1 MNIRRVFV
9 IGVTLLLGM
18 LFLKFNVQTTIAAG
32 TFYVTPDGDDSN
44 ECSDPTEPCAT
55 IQAAVSKATSGDNIK
70 VSVGTYTSSS
80 SYVALI
86 DRSLELSG
94 GWDVSFTSQIGKS
107 ILDGEGVRGEIQVA
121 EMVTVS
127 INSFVLQNGING
139 ILNYGDLTIRYT
151 DVMNNYLYGY
161 CPGGG
166 ITNVGNILIEWS
178 NIFGNNCPHYGYG
191 GGVWNYQYDD
201 DLMII
206 RNSTIRDNSASVGGG
221 IYSRGNLIVINTTIS
236 GNTVILDFSN
246 SDGGGMYL
254 DSGTTLLKNVTI
266 AENEGGLY
274 GGGVYVSGG
283 SLHMENSIIANNMAN
298 ASRDC
303 YSSFPIISQGYNII
317 GDSYGCLI
325 TVTSGDQLDV
335 NPELGALQD
344 NGGPTSTYS
353 MYANSPAI
361 EKGNPA
367 GCTDENGDPIE
378 IDQRGYPRPLD
389 GDQDG
394 TATCDIGAVEAAF
407 AELIPPSP
415 ESIWYVSPVGNN
427 SYDCHT
433 PNTACATING
443 ALNKAQ
449 PDDEIYVAAGVYTN
463 PTGTEVVSIYK
474 DISLSGGWNN
484 SFTSRSGVSIIDGQL
499 TRRGVLIGEEVTV
512 QIEYFTI
519 QYCLWADFDGGGMYV
534 GNRSRVMLRHMLVQN
549 NQAGKVEQFTTTE
562 WSGGGIAMGSYSIL
576 QIRDSQIKYNTATNQ
591 AGGIKVGGSTLIITD
606 SVVAY
611 NLADRG
617 GGIGDGTTL
626 NLTNCLVA
634 YNKSLFD
641 YGGGIN
647 SFNGILTLKNSLVIG
662 NEAAIGGGGIY
673 GHNMNI
679 ENSTIAYNSA
689 QDGGGIYNFSQSFYL
704 EGSSVIGNYASL
716 TGGGIR
722 HGGDLFLVNSTIAYN
737 TVGSP
742 SQTNAV
748 GGGIYQVAGYSQIS
762 NGTIAR
768 NWSGGTGG
776 GIYKTGAPITLR
788 STLVAD
794 NYALIGPDCSG
805 VVGTAGF
812 NLIGNVSGCTFTPTS
827 GDLTNLDAG
836 LYRLFGNSQAM
847 LLLADSP
854 AIDAGNPDGCT
865 DHLGVPILVD
875 QLGSTRPIDGD
886 GQGAAYCDIGAVEY
900 NPDITPGWLL
910 IPLLMTAMP

>member
-1 MNIRRVFV
+1 MNKRRVLT
-9 IGVTLLLGM
+9 IGVTLLVGM
-18 LFLKFNVQTTIAAG
+18 PLLMFNVKTTIAAG
-32 TFYVTPDGDDSN
+32 TFYVAPDGNDSN
-44 ECSDPTEPCAT
+44 SCADPSTPCAT
-55 IQAAVSKATSGDNIK
+55 IQAAISKAAEGDTIK
-70 VSVGTYTSSS
+70 VSVGTYTSSADHV
-80 SYVALI
+80 VAI

-107 ILDGEGVRGEIQVA
+107 ILDGEEVRGEMRVA
-121 EMVTVS
+121 EMVTAS

-151 DVMNNYLYGY
+151 DVINNYLYGY

-178 NIFGNNCPHYGYG
+178 NIIGNNCPHYGYG
-191 GGVWNYQYDD
+191 GGVWNYQDDD

-221 IYSRGNLIVINTTIS
+221 IYSRGILEVVNTTIS

-246 SDGGGMYL
+246 SEGGGMYL
-254 DSGTTLLKNVTI
+254 DNGTTTLKNVTI
-266 AENEGGLY
+266 AENEGALY
-274 GGGVYVSGG
+274 GGGVYVYGG
-283 SLHMENSIIANNMAN
+283 TLLMENSIIANNMAN
-298 ASRDC
+298 DSRDC
-303 YSSFPIISQGYNII
+303 YSSFPINSQGYNII

-325 TVTSGDQLDV
+325 AVTSGDQLDV

-361 EKGNPA
+361 DKGNPA
-367 GCTDENGDPIE
+367 GCTDQNGDPLD

-394 TATCDIGAVEAAF
+394 TARCDIGAVEAAS

-427 SYDCHT
+427 SFDCHT
-433 PNTACATING
+433 PSTACATING
-443 ALNKAQ
+443 ALSKAL
-449 PDDEIYVAAGVYTN
+449 PDDNIYVAGGVYTN
-463 PTGTEVVSIYK
+463 PTGTEVVSISK

-484 SFTSRSGVSIIDGQL
+484 AFTSRSGVSIIDGQL

-512 QIEYFTI
+512 QIEYFTV
-519 QYCLWADFDGGGMYV
+519 QNCLSADFEGGGVYV
-534 GNRSRVMLRHMLVQN
+534 GNRSRAMLSHMLIQN
-549 NQAGKVEQFTTTE
+549 NRAGKVDIFTTTE
-562 WSGGGIAMGSYSIL
+562 WSGGGIATGSYSLL
-576 QIRDSQIKYNTATNQ
+576 QIIGSQIKYNTATDQ
-591 AGGIKVGGSTLIITD
+591 AGGIKVGFSTLVMTD
-606 SVVAY
+606 SVVA
-611 NLADRG
+611 NNSADRG
-617 GGIGDGTTL
+617 GGIYNGKSCEII
-626 NLTNCLVA
+626 NSLVA

-641 YGGGIN
+641 DGGGIF
-647 SFNGILTLKNSLVIG
+647 SAGGAFTLKDSLVMG
-662 NEAAIGGGGIY
+662 NEAKIGGGGIY
-673 GHNMNI
+673 GYNMNI
-679 ENSTIAYNSA
+679 ENSTIAYNTA
-689 QDGGGIYNFSQSFYL
+689 QNGGGIYNYSQPFYL

-722 HGGDLFLVNSTIAYN
+722 NGGDLFLINSTIAYN

-742 SQTNAV
+742 SQTNAY
-748 GGGIYQVAGYSQIS
+748 GGGIYQGAGYVQIS

-768 NWSGGTGG
+768 NWSGGSGG
-776 GIYKTGAPITLR
+776 GIKNNGAPITLR
-788 STLVAD
+788 NSLVAD

-836 LYRLFGNSQAM
+836 LYRLFGTSQAM
-847 LLLADSP
+847 LLLVDSP

-865 DHLGVPILVD
+865 DHLGNPILVD
-875 QLGSTRPIDGD
+875 QLGSARPINGD
-886 GQGAAYCDIGAVEY
+886 EQGAAYCDIGAVEY
-900 NPDITPGWLL
+900 DPDFTPGWFF
-910 IPLLMTAMP
+910 IPLLLTAMP